1 MRGREAVHA
10 RTHKERMLA
19 GEPYM
24 ASDAG
29 LVAERRHARLL
40 LREYNLS
47 AADETE
53 RRRAILSELLGG
65 AGHPIEI
72 EPPFFCD
79 YGYNIT
85 VGGGF
90 YANFGCVILDCAPVR
105 IGVRVLL
112 GPGAHIYTATHSLD
126 PAERRA
132 GLEYALPVSVGDDV
146 WIGGGAIIAPGV
158 SIGEGTTI
166 GAGSMVTKSVPPG
179 VLAAGNP
186 CRVIR
191 ELR

>member
-1 MRGREAVHA
+1 RASIARCTTRPRATARATARPTGATSTAAAIPRARPTSTSTAAPSGGCARPEGAQAAAMRGREAVHA

-24 ASDAG
+24 ASDAR

-85 VGGGF
+85 V
-90 YANFGCVILDCAPVR
+90 
-105 IGVRVLL
+105 
-112 GPGAHIYTATHSLD
+112 
-126 PAERRA
+126 
-132 GLEYALPVSVGDDV
+132 
-146 WIGGGAIIAPGV
+146 
-158 SIGEGTTI
+158 
-166 GAGSMVTKSVPPG
+166 
-179 VLAAGNP
+179 
-186 CRVIR
+186 
-191 ELR
+191 